1 MRLWHYKMIPH
12 LPQAQ
17 LMSQHRECAALRG
30 NGWGKKHSTVDY
42 VFNYSPFKLY
52 NYHCRVMLELS
63 RRGVNVDL
71 AWFNPYYRGVNC
83 RPYYRNELEF
93 TPDDLKPYPEHNTV
107 YFTECILNLMSARK
121 KDGSRKNKVL
131 NPMLDGKGVMK

>member
-17 LMSQHRECAALRG
+17 LVSQHCEVCGARG
-30 NGWGKKHSTVDY
+30 NGWGKKHSVVDY
-42 VFNYSPFKLY
+42 VFNYSPLKLY
-52 NYHCRVMLELS
+52 NYHCRVMLELT

-93 TPDDLKPYPEHNTV
+93 EPDDLKPYPEHNTL
-107 YFTECILNLMSARK
+107 YFAECILNLMSARK